1 MDENLSEILNMKKI
15 ELSIGTEKEID
26 ELSDQLFNFNK
37 KIVPSFEGKDSP
49 IDVVRYVLKKEKH
62 LVAGIVGKIAINNV
76 VFIDDLFVIE
86 DFRKQGCA
94 STLLAH
100 LETEA
105 KSRGCYL
112 AYLNTISADAVR
124 FYENR
129 KYTIFATLENVPCP
143 GVRDVYM
150 KKDL

>member
-1 MDENLSEILNMKKI
+1 MQKI

-37 KIVPSFEGKDSP
+37 KIVPGFEGKDSP

-76 VFIDDLFVIE
+76 VFIDDLFVME

-112 AYLNTISADAVR
+112 AYLNTINADAVR

-143 GVRDVYM
+143 GVQDIYV